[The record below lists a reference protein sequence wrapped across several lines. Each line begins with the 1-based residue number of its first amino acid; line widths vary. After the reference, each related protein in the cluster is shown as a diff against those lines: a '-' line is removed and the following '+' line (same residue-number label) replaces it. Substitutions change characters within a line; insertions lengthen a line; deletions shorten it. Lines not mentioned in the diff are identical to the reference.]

1 MSTVSI
7 CKYLT
12 TANGQN
18 YNLIFMS
25 TNSLKNSTMFTVRNL
40 QPQTWYDVFLTMCS
54 ISSPIS
60 KILSIG
66 TLEDVPGPVAD
77 VTGRDNDGIRIYW
90 KPPRNSNGVID
101 HYALEWKN
109 PRDHQTQ
116 IMINVSCCKFQFPD
130 TINGDRFNVTIRAIG
145 VTGTIGN
152 PHYLDLKKAM
162 LNSSRRLVTGSE
174 SLSDLWNEQN
184 FVIILS
190 VGILVLAIIGTV
202 ILGVYLNRRQY
213 LLDEELPKNSESKIG
228 THPANGA
235 GSSKL
240 LLESQ
245 TLIQRTNVP
254 VQHIATNCSVY
265 NFYHLDEEET
275 SESFPRKQ
283 VINLSLNDDNA
294 NTHTMQ
300 NKWNFRRPLV
310 GPNG

>member
-1 MSTVSI
+1 
-7 CKYLT
+7 
-12 TANGQN
+12 
-18 YNLIFMS
+18 
-25 TNSLKNSTMFTVRNL
+25 MFTVRSL
-40 QPQTWYDVFLTMCS
+40 QPQTWYDVFLAMCGTS
-54 ISSPIS
+54 TPIS
-60 KILSIG
+60 NTLSIG

-152 PHYLDLKKAM
+152 PHYLDLMKAM
-162 LNSSRRLVTGSE
+162 MNSSRKRVTGSQ

-190 VGILVLAIIGTV
+190 ASIMVLAIIGTI
-202 ILGVYLNRRQY
+202 ILKVYLNRRQY
-213 LLDEELPKNSESKIG
+213 LLDEELPKKAESKIV

-235 GSSKL
+235 GSSKM

-254 VQHIATNCSVY
+254 VQNLAPSCSI
-265 NFYHLDEEET
+265 NSFYHLDEEET

-283 VINLSLNDDNA
+283 VISSSIDDDA
-294 NTHTMQ
+294 TYTHSIQ
-300 NKWNFRRPLV
+300 NNWNFRRPLV

>member
-1 MSTVSI
+1 MYT
-7 CKYLT
+7 
-12 TANGQN
+12 
-18 YNLIFMS
+18 MR
-25 TNSLKNSTMFTVRNL
+25 SLL
-40 QPQTWYDVFLTMCS
+40 PQTWYDVFLTTCGTS
-54 ISSPIS
+54 TPIS
-60 KILSIG
+60 NILSIG

-152 PHYLDLKKAM
+152 PHYLDLMKAM
-162 LNSSRRLVTGSE
+162 MNSSRRRITGSE
-174 SLSDLWNEQN
+174 SLSDLWNKQN

-190 VGILVLAIIGTV
+190 ASIMVLAIIGTI
-202 ILGVYLNRRQY
+202 ILKVYLNRQQY
-213 LLDEELPKNSESKIG
+213 LLDEELPKKAESKIL

-235 GSSKL
+235 GSSKM

-254 VQHIATNCSVY
+254 VQNAAPNCSVN

-275 SESFPRKQ
+275 SESFPKKQ
-283 VINLSLNDDNA
+283 VINSSLDDDE
-294 NTHTMQ
+294 TYSHTIQ
-300 NKWNFRRPLV
+300 NNWNFRRPLV

>member
-1 MSTVSI
+1 M
-7 CKYLT
+7 
-12 TANGQN
+12 
-18 YNLIFMS
+18 
-25 TNSLKNSTMFTVRNL
+25 KNSTKFTVRNL

-54 ISSPIS
+54 TSSPIS
-60 KILSIG
+60 KVSNIV

-77 VTGRDNDGIRIYW
+77 VSGRDNDGIRIYW

-109 PRDHQTQ
+109 PHDHQTQ

-145 VTGTIGN
+145 VSGTIGN

-162 LNSSRRLVTGSE
+162 MNSSRRQITGSE
-174 SLSDLWNEQN
+174 SLSDLWNEQH

-190 VGILVLAIIGTV
+190 VGIVVLAIIGTV
-202 ILGVYLNRRQY
+202 ILAVYLNRQKY
-213 LLDEELPKNSESKIG
+213 LLDEELPKKSESKLV

-235 GSSKL
+235 GNSKI

-254 VQHIATNCSVY
+254 VQHNASNCSV
-265 NFYHLDEEET
+265 NSFYHLDEEET
-275 SESFPRKQ
+275 SETFPKKQ
-283 VINLSLNDDNA
+283 DNNLTLNDDA
-294 NTHTMQ
+294 AYKQTIQ
-300 NKWNFRRPLV
+300 NNWNFRRPLV